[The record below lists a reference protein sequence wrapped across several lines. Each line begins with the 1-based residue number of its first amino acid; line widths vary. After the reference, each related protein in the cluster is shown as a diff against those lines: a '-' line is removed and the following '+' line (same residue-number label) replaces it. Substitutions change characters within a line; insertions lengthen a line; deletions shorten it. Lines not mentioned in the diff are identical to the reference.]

1 MSVMGISDVDKD
13 NILKITA
20 GVLHLGNINFVE
32 NGNNAVI
39 EDSSSKKR
47 EL

>member
-20 GVLHLGNINFVE
+20 GVLHLGNVSFVE

-39 EDSSSKKR
+39 EDPQS
-47 EL
+47 EY

>member
-20 GVLHLGNINFVE
+20 GVLHLGNVGFVE

-39 EDSSSKKR
+39 EDSQS
-47 EL
+47 E